1 MKDPLSIQ
9 HRFIEHY
16 SVSCASINTK
26 HNTVHTSKSLPSS
39 RGDKTNDKYNIK
51 IDWTKWYKRNTK
63 YYLLCLFAQSCP
75 MLFDPMDC
83 SRPGSSVHGDSPG
96 KNTGV
101 GCHAV
106 LQGIF
111 PAQGSNP
118 GLLHCRQT
126 WKHTKNYFSAN
137 LLNFFSFFWLN
148 LSIIDILTVYTFKL
162 YNLLI

>member
-126 WKHTKNYFSAN
+126 WKHTKK
-137 LLNFFSFFWLN
+137 LLFC
-148 LSIIDILTVYTFKL
+148 
-162 YNLLI
+162 